1 MHKSSFDLTDRQAAI
16 AITIIVIIGLFANSF

>member
-16 AITIIVIIGLFANSF
+16 AIAVIIIIGLFADSF